1 MLSLY
6 TESDPDLLMKCI
18 SDHEDSLYLLFL
30 SIHNRF
36 LAEKTQQT
44 NKLHA
49 KVEKRLTSREI
60 EALHWASI
68 GKTYREIA
76 IIMGITES
84 TVKFHIGNLIVKL
97 DVINAKHAIKKRRT
111 CTYLI
116 SMSSYLITLSMA
128 QEIAWWSIF
137 FLA

>member
-6 TESDPDLLMKCI
+6 TEKDSDQLMKCI
-18 SDHEDSLYLLFL
+18 RDHEDRLYLLFV

-36 LAEKTQQT
+36 LLEKAQH
-44 NKLHA
+44 NKLHE
-49 KVEKRLTSREI
+49 KMEKRLTSREI

-76 IIMGITES
+76 TIMGITES

-97 DVINAKHAIKKRRT
+97 DVINAKHAIKKAAD
-111 CTYLI
+111 LH
-116 SMSSYLITLSMA
+116 LLLN
-128 QEIAWWSIF
+128 F
-137 FLA
+137 NK